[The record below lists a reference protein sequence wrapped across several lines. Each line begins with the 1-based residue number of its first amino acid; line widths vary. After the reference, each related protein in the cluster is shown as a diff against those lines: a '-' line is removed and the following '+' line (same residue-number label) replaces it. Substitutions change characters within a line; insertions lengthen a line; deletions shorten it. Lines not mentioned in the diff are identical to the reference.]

1 MRNQTDWS
9 WHFVSEYFVN
19 AKEKK
24 SGNKG
29 NGQTETKNKQIQYSK
44 TFQVISS
51 IGVIEIKFIFDL
63 QVQKIDFSW
72 EGERQP
78 ICWQQSGYLYQVD
91 ESKSYILMG

>member
-63 QVQKIDFSW
+63 QVQRIYFSC

-78 ICWQQSGYLYQVD
+78 ICWQQPRYCDQVAQR
-91 ESKSYILMG
+91 KIITFW